1 MLSIRK
7 RVHSGL
13 RNRSITEP
21 QVGKLYNRLYLK
33 QDIRLSSSQARTDN
47 NKGKKNENLFSI
59 PDISYDKNLIF
70 NTKEY
75 QRQFIDLNSNSNEF
89 SITLDQN
96 LNKLINEFNLKI
108 DNKNQLLNNILK
120 KLIENYKDN
129 YNHNCY
135 FILQTQTINNLFTVF
150 KNDKLMQY
158 ELLNYLI
165 NFKIKFT
172 NDYFNK
178 NEINSV
184 LKDLSFG
191 NSNDMIQFLN
201 GGSKLINSNNGGGGE
216 EDYSIYKINKD
227 EIKDLKILKIYEDQ
241 FNFRMLSYTIN
252 YCIKKNLLLRAD
264 QLLKIYEK
272 RLNDKDLLITF
283 NKDLQ
288 WDDFIKLSMK
298 YKLQFKIDETNDVEN
313 LQLGENESNDNNN
326 NSKFNDFDLIIND
339 LNKYNDKTLFLKS
352 SIPLIDY
359 FSKMHDLSSFLKLT
373 DRIIELNKTR
383 NNERL
388 ILFINHYF
396 LKFLIKQKNE
406 NVNFK
411 IILSYFLKL
420 FPNSIE
426 LILNLGLFGD
436 NYKISNKLNDKE
448 EKLNLFKENFLN
460 NLDDPSIRDELIL
473 KDSLPLLSTLT
484 ILIKEFLI
492 TTKFDINLINDK
504 IINNYIEQVIYIQ
517 SLEKGG
523 DNTDKFIEY
532 HPFNSKN
539 HTSQIIDIVIY
550 YCNLDKKYNIGY
562 MILMNFLNRSEEF
575 KTVFTS
581 TKNINQLIYR
591 LSSIDLKKSVEL
603 IDKLENDKRLKLSSL
618 IYFNLMIKL
627 FKLGYKDDALKIFK
641 KLINNTTDSKIL
653 QNSSKFGKLLI
664 NYNYELPSFKN
675 FKKNINKKLQSNITE
690 LSNRIIEN
698 DESNKSEKADVEE
711 INEMDEINSFEK
723 LLEIE
728 LNNYFSKK
736 NYHSIELNDELSKK
750 ILFKLFD
757 KNKNL
762 NNKKRKIKE
771 MKLDSIEKTKD
782 NDSTNDKVKI
792 NATITE

>member
-1 MLSIRK
+1 
-7 RVHSGL
+7 
-13 RNRSITEP
+13 
-21 QVGKLYNRLYLK
+21 
-33 QDIRLSSSQARTDN
+33 
-47 NKGKKNENLFSI
+47 
-59 PDISYDKNLIF
+59 
-70 NTKEY
+70 
-75 QRQFIDLNSNSNEF
+75 
-89 SITLDQN
+89 
-96 LNKLINEFNLKI
+96 
-108 DNKNQLLNNILK
+108 
-120 KLIENYKDN
+120 
-129 YNHNCY
+129 
-135 FILQTQTINNLFTVF
+135 
-150 KNDKLMQY
+150 MQY

-201 GGSKLINSNNGGGGE
+201 GGSKLINNNDINGGGE

-252 YCIKKNLLLRAD
+252 YCIKRNLLLRAD

-272 RLNDKDLLITF
+272 RLNDKDLLVTF

-298 YKLQFKIDETNDVEN
+298 YKLQFKIDETNDEN
-313 LQLGENESNDNNN
+313 LQVGENESNDNN
-326 NSKFNDFDLIIND
+326 SLKFNDFDLIIND

-426 LILNLGLFGD
+426 LILNLGLFGE

-448 EKLNLFKENFLN
+448 EKLNLFKVNFLN

-473 KDSLPLLSTLT
+473 KDSYSDILL
-484 ILIKEFLI
+484 
-492 TTKFDINLINDK
+492 
-504 IINNYIEQVIYIQ
+504 
-517 SLEKGG
+517 
-523 DNTDKFIEY
+523 
-532 HPFNSKN
+532 
-539 HTSQIIDIVIY
+539 
-550 YCNLDKKYNIGY
+550 
-562 MILMNFLNRSEEF
+562 
-575 KTVFTS
+575 
-581 TKNINQLIYR
+581 
-591 LSSIDLKKSVEL
+591 
-603 IDKLENDKRLKLSSL
+603 
-618 IYFNLMIKL
+618 
-627 FKLGYKDDALKIFK
+627 
-641 KLINNTTDSKIL
+641 
-653 QNSSKFGKLLI
+653 
-664 NYNYELPSFKN
+664 
-675 FKKNINKKLQSNITE
+675 
-690 LSNRIIEN
+690 
-698 DESNKSEKADVEE
+698 
-711 INEMDEINSFEK
+711 
-723 LLEIE
+723 
-728 LNNYFSKK
+728 
-736 NYHSIELNDELSKK
+736 
-750 ILFKLFD
+750 
-757 KNKNL
+757 
-762 NNKKRKIKE
+762 
-771 MKLDSIEKTKD
+771 
-782 NDSTNDKVKI
+782 
-792 NATITE
+792 